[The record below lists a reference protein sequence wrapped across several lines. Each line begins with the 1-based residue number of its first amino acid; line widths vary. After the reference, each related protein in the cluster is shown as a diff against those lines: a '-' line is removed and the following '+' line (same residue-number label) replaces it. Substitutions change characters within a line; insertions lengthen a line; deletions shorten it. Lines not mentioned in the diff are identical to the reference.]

1 MLSHVQEGF
10 AMLSSS
16 SEVEKVFKW
25 RSGEALL
32 QVELGQ
38 LPFTLEGKK
47 VLFNLDVIFWPDRAE
62 RMRQLVRTSP
72 PPSKSEKYFLQSIFG
87 GRR

>member
-1 MLSHVQEGF
+1 
-10 AMLSSS
+10 MLSSS

-62 RMRQLVRTSP
+62 RMRQLVRTLAP
-72 PPSKSEKYFLQSIFG
+72 VPKSDRYFLSSIYG
-87 GRR
+87 GRQR